1 MRSAA
6 HPLSARALSLPL
18 YIYIFYFLLPLTF
31 EVLNTYL
38 ESGLSFRVI
47 YLCIYFKSQKK
58 KNDYIHENFML
69 MKVRFYVKLI

>member
-47 YLCIYFKSQKK
+47 YLFIYVFISNHRKRRMTVFTK
-58 KNDYIHENFML
+58 IL
-69 MKVRFYVKLI
+69 C